1 MLAAGAI
8 LFEET
13 LFQDTRKGTSMV
25 SELQKQVSSSSR
37 QQLPPAA
44 LPPFSQLASPRKPPQ
59 PGQAAAAAR
68 RRLQELEVQLVAGL
82 PARVRRAHQQQQQQ
96 RHSCCTLT
104 LSHPPPNPSP
114 LPTHP
119 LPPPPPQGLVP
130 GIKVDKGLHP
140 LANANGENWCAGLD
154 GLAERCASYY
164 AQGARFCKWR
174 STVSIPS
181 GPTTIAVRD
190 CAYGLA
196 RYAAIAQNAGLVSG
210 HPVNKASSREG
221 ALYRTREQSWV
232 WQRGQAWPGLQPQ
245 RLLSGPC

>member
-1 MLAAGAI
+1 MLTQLPLLALLCRRPAAAGAI

-25 SELQKQVSSSSR
+25 SELQKQVSR
-37 QQLPPAA
+37 
-44 LPPFSQLASPRKPPQ
+44 
-59 PGQAAAAAR
+59 QAAHS
-68 RRLQELEVQLVAGL
+68 L
-82 PARVRRAHQQQQQQ
+82 PEPEQPASGAPLCSSACVSASLPH
-96 RHSCCTLT
+96 L
-104 LSHPPPNPSP
+104 LPNPCPRPSP
-114 LPTHP
+114 LT
-119 LPPPPPQGLVP
+119 PQGLVP

-196 RYAAIAQNAGLVSG
+196 RYAAIAQNAGLVSHGSPQHWAVEPAGG
-210 HPVNKASSREG
+210 HQCVCVDFISSCSP
-221 ALYRTREQSWV
+221 ACP
-232 WQRGQAWPGLQPQ
+232 ACP
-245 RLLSGPC
+245 